1 MNEDTLLQPNERF
14 WEKASG
20 EFPLL
25 ILAELG
31 AAE

>member
-1 MNEDTLLQPNERF
+1 MKEDTLLQPNECF

-20 EFPLL
+20 KFPLL
-25 ILAELG
+25 ILAEL